1 MLAEL
6 WLQVV
11 LQQGFKWWER
21 VSSGSNVADLPSR
34 GRARSACVAGTCRSC
49 KGSAD
54 GRMTTTGKALG
65 ALFPLCDCVP
75 CPLSSPRCLLLG
87 MPTAFGAKRVA
98 PSRSEQAHPDGG
110 QIGAHVPRRWR
121 LPAPRFRR
129 FLPPAY
135 SCDPICLHAS
145 FSQKLYD
152 RDNQRRAM
160 AHHTQTTSR
169 SGPML
174 DTGVLSKCCCP
185 LEPQNLGPRGITG
198 V

>member
-98 PSRSEQAHPDGG
+98 PSRAGQALSSTAAPVWHLCLG
-110 QIGAHVPRRWR
+110 IGRGLRLRSGRSSYLPTPVPRS
-121 LPAPRFRR
+121 LPCLRIPQGTGLGGPNGVPRFG
-129 FLPPAY
+129 PQGSVHG
-135 SCDPICLHAS
+135 SCRTLRVI
-145 FSQKLYD
+145 KK
-152 RDNQRRAM
+152 R
-160 AHHTQTTSR
+160 
-169 SGPML
+169 
-174 DTGVLSKCCCP
+174 
-185 LEPQNLGPRGITG
+185 
-198 V
+198 